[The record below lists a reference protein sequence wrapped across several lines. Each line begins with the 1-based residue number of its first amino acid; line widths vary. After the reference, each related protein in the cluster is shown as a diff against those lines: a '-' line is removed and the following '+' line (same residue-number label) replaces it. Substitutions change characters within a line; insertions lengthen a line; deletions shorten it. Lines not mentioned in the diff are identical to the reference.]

1 MPRMARVVAAGVP
14 HHITQRGNNRQITFV
29 SDADRRLYLDLI
41 LEECQRCGIRVLGYC
56 LMSNHVHLVAVP
68 EFGDSFARGLR
79 KAHSRY
85 ARVFNLRYGRSGH
98 LWQGRYYSC
107 PLDADHLVQAVAYVD
122 LNPVRAGIVG
132 EAELYPWSSA
142 RTHAGF
148 ERSPLIDEPAWKKF
162 QGAEESRAVPA
173 QPAAASTNAA
183 IREATYGGRPLGND
197 AFVSALEPQMGRM
210 LRRQKP
216 GPKPKRLAAV
226 R

>member
-1 MPRMARVVAAGVP
+1 MPRMARLVAAGVP
-14 HHITQRGNNRQITFV
+14 HHITQRGNNRQIIFV

-98 LWQGRYYSC
+98 LWQSRYYSC
-107 PLDADHLVQAVAYVD
+107 PLDADHLIQALAYVD

-142 RTHAGF
+142 RTHAAL
-148 ERSPLIDEPAWKKF
+148 ERSPLIDEVSWKKF
-162 QGAEESRAVPA
+162 QGTEDRRAVQA
-173 QPAAASTNAA
+173 GLVTANASAA
-183 IREATYGGRPLGND
+183 IREATYGGRPLGNE
-197 AFVSALEPQMGRM
+197 AFVNALERQGGRM

-216 GPKPKRLAAV
+216 GPKPRRLAAV